1 MTANKLYTVG
11 ILGYFVTLIGLMS
24 MVVSWL
30 NVHLPT
36 KMSCNTNHNHMLVNI
51 NCLVKHVN

>member
-24 MVVSWL
+24 MVVYI
-30 NVHLPT
+30 
-36 KMSCNTNHNHMLVNI
+36 LVECSFANKD
-51 NCLVKHVN
+51 VMQY